1 MDAQILER
9 RQPGLKLDTF
19 AVPGRLDSLDLVRG
33 VAALL
38 VLMGHLRAYVL
49 QSYGEASPTGM
60 LLSAFYFVTG
70 LGHQAV
76 IVFFALSGFLVGG
89 KALHD
94 LLARRFF
101 WSRYLLR
108 RFTRLWIVI
117 GPALLLTMLLDNIGL
132 AVTRG
137 VGYDGRFFDMYAV
150 GPGAGGV
157 DDSWR
162 TFTGNLAFLQTID
175 VPNFGSNGPIW
186 SLANEFWYYIVFPLA
201 AWLVFT
207 PSGRLPRV
215 GGLLLL
221 IFLGIMLPPWLLQAG
236 AIWVAGAA
244 AAWCISLPALARFL
258 VCIPARIGAVVLLVS
273 AIILSRSKYD
283 WFGDIELGLV
293 VALVLPV
300 VATLPSPGR
309 LYSALAKASSDF
321 SFTLYLTHFPLLTL
335 IVFVGFAP
343 TRLAPGVF
351 AFAAFSGLASI
362 AIGWAAFWW
371 WCFERNTDR
380 VFALLVGRLPTL
392 ATAAPDATS
401 QDLHK

>member
-1 MDAQILER
+1 M
-9 RQPGLKLDTF
+9 
-19 AVPGRLDSLDLVRG
+19 PGRLDSLDLVRG
-33 VAALL
+33 IAALL
-38 VLMGHLRAYVL
+38 VLAGHLRAYVL
-49 QSYGEASPTGM
+49 QSYGEVSPAGV
-60 LLSAFYFVTG
+60 LVSAFYFVTG

-94 LLARRFF
+94 LLAQRFS

-108 RFTRLWIVI
+108 RFTRLWIVTV
-117 GPALLLTMLLDNIGL
+117 PALLLTMLLDSIGL

-150 GPGAGGV
+150 GPGPVGV
-157 DDSWR
+157 DESWL
-162 TFTGNLAFLQTID
+162 TFFGNLSFLQTIN

-201 AWLVFT
+201 AWLVLA
-207 PSGRLPRV
+207 PWGRSARI

-221 IFLGIMLPPWLLQAG
+221 VFLGIMLPPWLLQAG

-244 AAWCISLPALARFL
+244 AAWCVSLQALARFL
-258 VCIPARIGAVVLLVS
+258 ACVPARVGAVALLVL
-273 AIILSRSKYD
+273 ALILSRSRYE

-293 VALVLPV
+293 VAFVLPV
-300 VATLPSPGR
+300 IATLPSPGR

-343 TRLAPGVF
+343 TRLAPGIF
-351 AFAAFSGLASI
+351 AFAVFSGLASI

-380 VFALLVGRLPTL
+380 VFALLAGRLP
-392 ATAAPDATS
+392 ATATPDATS
-401 QDLHK
+401 LGLRK